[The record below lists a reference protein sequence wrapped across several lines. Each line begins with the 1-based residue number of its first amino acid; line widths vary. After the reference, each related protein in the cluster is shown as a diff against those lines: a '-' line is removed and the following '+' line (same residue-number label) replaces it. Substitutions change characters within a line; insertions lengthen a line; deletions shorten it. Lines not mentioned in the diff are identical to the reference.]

1 MIISREWGIIET
13 NIVGDQTMKNNPT
26 TDAPDRYTEEAKR
39 RWGGTEA
46 WKEYES
52 KTARTSPE
60 EREDA
65 LKGLTDIFTRIGE
78 LKDRSPRDPEVRA
91 QIAGLQEYI
100 TRHFYN
106 CTDEIFSGLGKMY
119 SADWRFKE
127 NIDKAGGPGTA
138 EFVSEAIEVYY
149 QEKNG

>member
-1 MIISREWGIIET
+1 
-13 NIVGDQTMKNNPT
+13 MKNDSITNAPG
-26 TDAPDRYTEEAKR
+26 PDRYTEEAKR

-46 WKEYES
+46 WREYET
-52 KTARTSPE
+52 KTARATPE

-65 LKGLTDIFTRIGE
+65 LKGLMQFFARLGE
-78 LKDRSPRDPEVRA
+78 LKDSSPGDPEV
-91 QIAGLQEYI
+91 QTEIAGLQEYI

-119 SADWRFKE
+119 SADGRFKE

-138 EFVSEAIEVYY
+138 EFVSEAIEVYC
-149 QEKNG
+149 QGKA

>member
-1 MIISREWGIIET
+1 
-13 NIVGDQTMKNNPT
+13 MKNDPT
-26 TDAPDRYTEEAKR
+26 TDAQDRYTEEAKQ
-39 RWGGTEA
+39 RWGGTES

-65 LKGLTDIFTRIGE
+65 LKGLTDIFARIGE
-78 LKDRSPRDPEVRA
+78 LKDRSPRDPEV
-91 QIAGLQEYI
+91 QTEIAGLQEYI

-106 CTDEIFSGLGKMY
+106 CTDGIFSGLGKMY
-119 SADWRFKE
+119 SADGRFKE

-138 EFVSEAIEVYY
+138 EFVSEAIEYY
-149 QEKNG
+149 CRERKTEIDI

>member
-1 MIISREWGIIET
+1 
-13 NIVGDQTMKNNPT
+13 MKNNPT
-26 TDAPDRYTEEAKR
+26 TDAPDRYTEEAKQ

-65 LKGLTDIFTRIGE
+65 LKGLTTIFARIGE

-119 SADWRFKE
+119 SADGRFKE
-127 NIDKAGGPGTA
+127 NIDNAGGLGTA
-138 EFVSEAIEVYY
+138 EFVSEAIECYSN
-149 QEKNG
+149 EKNG

>member
-1 MIISREWGIIET
+1 
-13 NIVGDQTMKNNPT
+13 MKNNPT

-39 RWGGTEA
+39 RWGETEA

-52 KTARTSPE
+52 KTARATPE

-65 LKGLTDIFTRIGE
+65 LKGLTAIFARLGE
-78 LKDRSPRDPEVRA
+78 MKDRSPQDPEV
-91 QIAGLQEYI
+91 QTEIAGLQEYI
-100 TRHFYN
+100 TRRFYN

-119 SADWRFKE
+119 SADGRFKE

-138 EFVSEAIEVYY
+138 EFVSEAIEVYCV
-149 QEKNG
+149 QRNG